1 MKSEN
6 EPAISLPE
14 YFKFVK
20 NENMFYEK
28 KKTNKQK
35 EENFARARVELRTTD
50 V

>member
-28 KKTNKQK
+28 KTNKQ
-35 EENFARARVELRTTD
+35 T
-50 V
+50 